1 MDELSSFKN
10 RVNEFLSY
18 VQIEKNYSPNTIQAY
33 SKDLN
38 AFTVYLEEN
47 HKEEVLSDPEA
58 LSYIIMRHYLAYLQK
73 QGLDKRSISRKLSA
87 ARSFYRFLMRQEI
100 VLHNPASEV
109 ASPKLENK
117 LPVFL
122 YPEEIEA
129 LMSATAEDLWGMRDR
144 SIMEVLYGC
153 GLRVSE
159 LVSMNIRN
167 IDCNV
172 GFVRVVGKGRKER
185 IVPIGDLAID
195 AVQTYL
201 ALRTAAGKTAGLD
214 EPLFINQREGRL
226 TDRSIRMILNK
237 YIEKAFIDKDI
248 SPHSLRHS
256 FATHLLEN
264 GADLRSVQELLG
276 HKNISTTQIY
286 THLSMT
292 TIRDAYNKSHPRA

>member
-1 MDELSSFKN
+1 MDELNSFKN
-10 RVNEFLSY
+10 RAAEFLSY

-33 SKDLN
+33 RKDL
-38 AFTVYLEEN
+38 ASFLVYLEEN
-47 HKEEVLSDPEA
+47 HQTAVLDDPEA
-58 LSYIIMRHYLAYLQK
+58 LSYIIMRNYLAHLQR
-73 QGLDKRSISRKLSA
+73 QGLDKRTISRKLSA

-100 VLHNPASEV
+100 VMHNPAAEV
-109 ASPKLENK
+109 ASPKLEKK
-117 LPVFL
+117 LPIFL

-129 LMSATAEDLWGMRDR
+129 LMSVTAEDLWGMRDR
-144 SIMEVLYGC
+144 SILEVLYGC

-159 LVSMNIRN
+159 LVSMNIKN
-167 IDCNV
+167 IDCHA
-172 GFVRVVGKGRKER
+172 GFVRVIGKGSKER
-185 IVPIGDLAID
+185 IVPVGDLAID

-201 ALRTAAGKTAGLD
+201 ALRIAAGKTAGLD
-214 EPLFINQREGRL
+214 EPLFINQRGGRL
-226 TDRSIRMILNK
+226 TDRSVRMILNK
-237 YIEKAFIDKDI
+237 YIEKTFIDKNV